1 MVVNLKVRTIG
12 FAEKLIGFKEKVF
25 TFEGKKKLSELI
37 DFSEVPMNLIAI
49 IVNEKASNKDR
60 EVQNSDNVIITQ
72 IVAGG

>member
-1 MVVNLKVRTIG
+1 MKVRTIG

>member
-1 MVVNLKVRTIG
+1 MINLKVRTIG
-12 FAEKLIGFKEKVF
+12 FAEKLLGFKEKEI
-25 TFEGKKKLSELI
+25 TFDGTKKLSDLI

-49 IVNEKASNKDR
+49 IVNEKASNKDK